1 MSDDRQRARVN
12 RADINSLHQRINEL
26 HSKID
31 HAIALLERR
40 PDTRP
45 LGPTRTAT
53 GELHLPGTGTL
64 DGRSHAPG
72 ADQLGDPEPDPERAR
87 AGLAALRESRPA
99 RGSLRSE
106 HRTDDRE

>member
-1 MSDDRQRARVN
+1 MTDERERARVN

-53 GELHLPGTGTL
+53 GELHLPGSNPFGTQT
-64 DGRSHAPG
+64 PE
-72 ADQLGDPEPDPERAR
+72 QLEDNPIPNAGPATAWTALQQAR
-87 AGLAALRESRPA
+87 NRQP
-99 RGSLRSE
+99 
-106 HRTDDRE
+106 